1 MSIPLKNI
9 YFILSYAWKYYRP
22 GDLKKLDTKDFR
34 NETEFFAELF
44 VIILAKYLKRG
55 LHQDYILRRNTIQT
69 IKGKVDFNNS
79 MKLASLGLKQLE
91 CQYDEY
97 SSDNEANQL
106 IYATMTT
113 LLKANIH
120 VDQKKSIKKKLVY
133 FNGVSNVRVNRDL
146 LSSVKP
152 VRGNNT
158 LNFLVSISKYIHSNV
173 GFEDKKG
180 KFDLTYFTQNGM
192 GLVFENFVYNF
203 YRTKLSSYS
212 VRNGEMIKWDS
223 SEQDSLYPTMKTDI
237 TIRKEDAVLVI
248 DTKYY
253 RNMFNTHYQS
263 PDNQKFISNNIYQL
277 YTYINNLKSD
287 KRIEGMLL
295 YPNTSHTVRNER
307 FISGKKMMIYN
318 LNLNQDWRD
327 IESEMM
333 SFISK

>member
-22 GDLKKLDTKDFR
+22 GDLKKLNTKDFR

-55 LHQDYILRRNTIQT
+55 LHQDYILQRNSIQT

-79 MKLASLGLKQLE
+79 MKLTSLGLKQLE

-106 IYATMTT
+106 IYATMMT

-120 VDQKKSIKKKLVY
+120 TDQKKSIKKKLVY

-158 LNFLVSISKYIHSNV
+158 LNFLVSVSKYIHNNV
-173 GFEDKKG
+173 GFEDQKG
-180 KFDLTYFTQNGM
+180 KFDLTDFSRSGM

-203 YRTKLSSYS
+203 YRIKLSSYS
-212 VRNGEMIKWDS
+212 VRSGEMIKWDS

-237 TIRKEDAVLVI
+237 TIRKEDTVLVI

-253 RNMFNTHYQS
+253 QNMFNSHFQS
-263 PDNQKFISNNIYQL
+263 PDKQKFISNNIYQL
-277 YTYINNLKSD
+277 YTYINNFKSD
-287 KRIEGMLL
+287 KPVEGMLL
-295 YPNTSHTVRNER
+295 YPNTSSTTVRNER
-307 FISGKKMMIYN
+307 IVSGKRMLINNIN
-318 LNLNQDWRD
+318 LSQEWKD
-327 IESEMM
+327 IETEL
-333 SFISK
+333 ISLIQ

>member
-9 YFILSYAWKYYRP
+9 YFILSYAWKYFRP
-22 GDLKKLDTKDFR
+22 SDFKKLDTKDFR

-55 LHQDYILRRNTIQT
+55 LHQDYILRRNSIQT

-79 MKLASLGLKQLE
+79 MKLKSLGLKKLE

-97 SSDNEANQL
+97 SSDNEVNQL

-113 LLKANIH
+113 LLKANINL
-120 VDQKKSIKKKLVY
+120 DQKKSIKKKMVY
-133 FNGVSNVRVNRDL
+133 FNGVSNVQVDRDL
-146 LSSVKP
+146 LSNVKP

-158 LNFLVSISKYIHSNV
+158 LNFLLSVSKYIHNNV
-173 GFEDKKG
+173 GFEDQKG
-180 KFDLTYFTQNGM
+180 KFDLADFTQKGM

-212 VRNGEMIKWDS
+212 VRSGEMIKWES
-223 SEQDSLYPTMKTDI
+223 SEQDNLYPTMKTDI
-237 TIRKEDAVLVI
+237 TIRKEEAVLII

-253 RNMFNTHYQS
+253 QNMFNSHYHS
-263 PDNQKFISNNIYQL
+263 PDKQKFISNNIYQL
-277 YTYINNLKSD
+277 YTYMNNFKSD
-287 KRIEGMLL
+287 KPIEGMLL

-307 FISGKKMMIYN
+307 IVSGKKMLIN
-318 LNLNQDWRD
+318 NINLNQDWKN
-327 IESEMM
+327 IETEL
-333 SFISK
+333 ISLVD